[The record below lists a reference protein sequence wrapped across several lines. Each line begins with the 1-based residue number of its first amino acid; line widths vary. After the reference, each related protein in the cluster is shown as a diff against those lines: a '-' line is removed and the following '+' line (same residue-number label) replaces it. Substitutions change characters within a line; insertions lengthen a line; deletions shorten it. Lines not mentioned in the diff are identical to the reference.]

1 MVVKHPWSTPP
12 KLYMIPIFTLVVLGV
27 VSTRRGLVTPESG
40 SNLGERKMLLVTEDT
55 DDTAFRR
62 GKGNFGSRM
71 QFLRHYWSVLFQS
84 FWVADS
90 TLNEAAERKTKGQSG
105 TPKVDGGEPAK
116 RKASSSATQ

>member
-1 MVVKHPWSTPP
+1 
-12 KLYMIPIFTLVVLGV
+12 
-27 VSTRRGLVTPESG
+27 
-40 SNLGERKMLLVTEDT
+40 
-55 DDTAFRR
+55 
-62 GKGNFGSRM
+62 M

-116 RKASSSATQ
+116 RKASSSATQKHPKKIKTSKKGGLAKPRAASSASGKSSLMAVESDSDDIMLSPSYRLALPAYRSTISIGSSEKLYS